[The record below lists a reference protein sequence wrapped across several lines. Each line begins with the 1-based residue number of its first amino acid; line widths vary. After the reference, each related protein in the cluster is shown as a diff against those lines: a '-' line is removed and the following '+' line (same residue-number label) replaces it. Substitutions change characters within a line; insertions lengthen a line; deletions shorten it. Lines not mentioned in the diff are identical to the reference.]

1 MTKHLQRAT
10 FVSFFFPVNGRS
22 AKKIT
27 RVSKSKS
34 KILEQ
39 AHVILLLV
47 ILYKIFPS
55 MKVNL
60 TGTCHNPRSVCT
72 PQ

>member
-10 FVSFFFPVNGRS
+10 FVNFFRVNGRS
-22 AKKIT
+22 AEKIT
-27 RVSKSKS
+27 HVSKSKS
-34 KILEQ
+34 KILER

-47 ILYKIFPS
+47 ILYKIFPL
-55 MKVNL
+55 MKVDL
-60 TGTCHNPRSVCT
+60 TVTCHNPRCVCT